1 MINSK
6 KQKLAG
12 AAEFL
17 KDNSSLIILI
27 ITLLAAALL
36 TEGVIIRPSNI
47 QAILSR
53 ASIIGV
59 VAIGHTFVILSGEID
74 LSTGALFG
82 LVLSVISLLTRHN
95 FNIGY
100 AVILAILTA
109 VIIGFINGIIVAK
122 TKIPSFIMTL
132 AMMIIIETV
141 SLLMVGA
148 SEMQFYGLQ
157 DIVRIIFSSQIM
169 FGLFPIIIW
178 ILIAAISQSVLSFSR
193 FGLDLYAVGGKESAA
208 IHSGVSRTKIKIL
221 VFVLSGLF
229 TGIAAV
235 LFANKLGSGAPA
247 DGEAYLLVPIAA
259 VILGGASLYGGEGNM
274 IGTVIGVIVISI
286 ITNLMNLL
294 RIDSLIQES
303 VLAVIVLLFMFFNR
317 SLKNYLSRFNRKH
330 VNVLQIED

>member
-178 ILIAAISQSVLSFSR
+178 ILIATISQSVLGFSR

-274 IGTVIGVIVISI
+274 MGTVIGVIVIST